1 MVCCYLCILSTNTG
15 KLLYYQ
21 DFVVRHSVCSQS
33 IPVKSNTVR
42 GCSGVHCIYLPCE
55 QAVMCAPET
64 SFEKNIQKETCYLCY
79 NRSQSNHLM
88 CVCVCLHYQWLLFLC
103 WVSEGFHLEG
113 LCSSTCQKSFP
124 AAADASFA
132 SSAAKLSVPPQK
144 KPRSTWTVPE
154 SHDTIFIWR
163 EM

>member
-1 MVCCYLCILSTNTG
+1 MLCCYLCILGTNTG
-15 KLLYYQ
+15 KLLCYQ

-33 IPVKSNTVR
+33 IPVKSNPVR
-42 GCSGVHCIYLPCE
+42 GCSGVHCIYLSCE

-64 SFEKNIQKETCYLCY
+64 SFEKIYKNWHVICVPIV
-79 NRSQSNHLM
+79 SQSNYLM
-88 CVCVCLHYQWLLFLC
+88 CVCVRLQYQWLLFLC

-144 KPRSTWTVPE
+144 RPRSTWTEPE
-154 SHDTIFIWR
+154 NHDTIFIWR